1 MRLVFM
7 ARFAATCIREI
18 VAVFVQAL
26 CYTCNVYLIDVIHHP
41 GVGIYKCTTLR
52 VVGLLA
58 NLGIICD
65 CLFILA
71 TWN

>member
-26 CYTCNVYLIDVIHHP
+26 CYTCNVYLIDVIP
-41 GVGIYKCTTLR
+41 PRGWYL
-52 VVGLLA
+52 
-58 NLGIICD
+58 
-65 CLFILA
+65 
-71 TWN
+71 